1 MSRYPCAILLV
12 ALAAL
17 AVVGAD
23 DPKPIAPKSP
33 ASPQSARLDLKSL
46 GDMLSKIGFKP
57 ELKDKTFQLVGVG
70 RKGTFAKVWCS
81 CEEDTIWLETYFPLP
96 DDFEKSPAAVWQKL
110 VARNNDI
117 RPAFFALDE
126 KRQRLILRAP
136 IHNADVD
143 AAVLDKQ
150 IDAFMDVFVKNKE
163 LCACDKFLPLPTM
176 DEKTLLEK
184 LAGTWTVSEGTSEGK
199 PVDDNQ
205 VTNTVFVI
213 KNGTVTRIFGE
224 VQGTSTLHIQKKKD
238 GVLWF
243 EIADD
248 RGFERG
254 IMKLEGDTLTI
265 CAGKVRPTEF
275 SSTKENKNSL
285 MVLKRKK

>member
-1 MSRYPCAILLV
+1 MSRYYSAVLLV

-17 AVVGAD
+17 AAVGAD
-23 DPKPIAPKSP
+23 DPKPIAPRSP
-33 ASPQSARLDLKSL
+33 TSSQVARLNLQSL

-70 RKGTFAKVWCS
+70 RKGTFAKVWFS
-81 CEEDTIWLETYFPLP
+81 CDQDTIWLETYFPLP
-96 DDFEKSPAAVWQKL
+96 DDFEKSPASVWMKL

-126 KRQRLILRAP
+126 KHQRLVLRTS
-136 IHNADVD
+136 IHNAGVD

-150 IDAFMDVFVKNKE
+150 IDAFMDVFVKNKK
-163 LCACDKFLPLPTM
+163 LCACDKFLPLPTTA
-176 DEKTLLEK
+176 EKAFLEE
-184 LAGTWTVSEGTSEGK
+184 LAGTWEVIGGTSEGEST
-199 PVDDNQ
+199 DENQ
-205 VTNTVFVI
+205 VANTVFVI
-213 KNGTVTRIFGE
+213 ENDTLTRIFGDE
-224 VQGTSTLHIQKKKD
+224 RIRSTLHIQKKKD

-243 EIADD
+243 QIAAE

-265 CAGKVRPTEF
+265 CVGKVRQTEF
-275 SSTKENKNSL
+275 SSTEKNKNTL
-285 MVLKRKK
+285 LVLKRKK